1 MEVIANESHIR
12 IRRKIGE
19 RAPLVGL
26 LLLVVSTVLVFMK
39 PEWIW
44 GTMALVWVGF
54 LVSLTGSYLGER
66 YVGPNAHHKRV
77 PEALKGLSSE
87 YTLLV
92 YELASP
98 FVLVEPG
105 GLTVISVK
113 SQAGEIAYQ
122 NGRWQH
128 KQHLGIL
135 RRFAGQESLG
145 RPDRLADA
153 EVEMVKRD
161 LSKRLTA
168 HAAQVPVRG
177 VVVFT
182 HPDVVLTVDA
192 EAAPMPALRAAE
204 LKRWL
209 RRNPLKPVLPD
220 EVQNALQEALGL
232 EAGAPTR

>member
-12 IRRKIGE
+12 TRSKIGE

-26 LLLVVSTVLVFMK
+26 VLLVASTILVFMK

-77 PEALKGLSSE
+77 PEALKGLGNE

-92 YELASP
+92 YKLASP
-98 FVLVEPG
+98 FVLLEPG

-113 SQAGEIAYQ
+113 SQGGEVTFAG
-122 NGRWQH
+122 GRWQH

-145 RPDRLADA
+145 RPDRLARA
-153 EVEMVKRD
+153 EADVVKRD
-161 LSKRLTA
+161 LAKLLPD
-168 HAAQVPVRG
+168 AAKDIPVRS
-177 VVVFT
+177 
-182 HPDVVLTVDA
+182 VVLFTNPDIVVHVDA
-192 EAAPMPALRAAE
+192 EDAPVPALRAAE
-204 LKRWL
+204 MKRWL
-209 RRNPLKPVLPD
+209 RRNPLKPTLV
-220 EVQNALQEALGL
+220 EETRAALNDLLHLGDPSP
-232 EAGAPTR
+232 ES